1 MNFPKK
7 TGGHFLSK
15 ACWLL
20 AFFSFSFFFQSIS
33 FKHIFLE
40 KDCNPGKVGN
50 RDYTL
55 SKGIKGVR
63 MKIHKIQVP
72 KSFEGFCCEKTG
84 KELSEKRKPS

>member
-1 MNFPKK
+1 MAKK
-7 TGGHFLSK
+7 WRFGSKGLRKVGHD
-15 ACWLL
+15 
-20 AFFSFSFFFQSIS
+20 
-33 FKHIFLE
+33 
-40 KDCNPGKVGN
+40 DCNPGKVGN